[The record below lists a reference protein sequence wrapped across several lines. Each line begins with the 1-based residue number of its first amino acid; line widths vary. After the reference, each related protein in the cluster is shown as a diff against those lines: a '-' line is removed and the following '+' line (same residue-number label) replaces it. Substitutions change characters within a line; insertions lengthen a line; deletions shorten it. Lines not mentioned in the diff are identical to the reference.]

1 MSEPIATERY
11 RLALI
16 AHHAE
21 KLAELMRNMP
31 KDNKWWNRLLSS
43 SFIAS
48 RDLSEFAKRVSEQ
61 LNKEKTK

>member
-21 KLAELMRNMP
+21 TLAEMIIEQDR
-31 KDNKWWNRLLSS
+31 KGRAKWWFNLSNDFTYRLKALARIINNHLNR
-43 SFIAS
+43 
-48 RDLSEFAKRVSEQ
+48 EE
-61 LNKEKTK
+61 TK

>member
-21 KLAELMRNMP
+21 KLAELLRGGENYG
-31 KDNKWWNRLLSS
+31 NETVVW
-43 SFIAS
+43 
-48 RDLSEFAKRVSEQ
+48 Q
-61 LNKEKTK
+61 KTNLYGCGDDHG